1 MSQAAATSGRPHRK
15 RWVQRLKRWDFTLGT
30 IAFLAALTL
39 CLLGAVADINF
50 AALQKEH
57 RVRESELK
65 GQLAQFLLSIRE
77 PDGSSLLENPQ
88 EFSAGSRPLNVVT
101 LRRSFFTYLLHTGN
115 AKGFKASDIS
125 FEAPRACQV
134 EYPGVRQDG
143 PSSGSLRACFAAVRG
158 DQSGRYVYFSLRYP
172 SSKIERHQ
180 PGSPLAKVHSVVL
193 TFGGQ
198 KQGRLT
204 LSYQIPPLA
213 KSRYPSQLARFDQV
227 HELAGFSAGE
237 GGQPSRLVSG
247 QAFESLVEEDGNAAR
262 NYVTVVGRLDA
273 ALFQAPSSDEPWPT
287 SSLKKVNIG
296 VEVRG
301 KAGPDDNEE
310 VLFQVPA
317 GQVGT
322 PLVSLTQAYLAAVP
336 SRASLQVRAYA
347 AAGNRPVIWRSDDE
361 GISQSTTRLDGRW
374 QWVADKWTELII
386 SKAFLKS
393 SPMIESQNLRIGGVT
408 NAVATLTS
416 TPFMLPDLATRAFT
430 WISGALFLLVG
441 MAVYWGHNN
450 WKLRRIR
457 KTAYSVVVK
466 RTGEER
472 LKQFAE
478 RDELGTLARVFYL
491 VLRRSRSRDSNL
503 VKRLRE
509 EQAVRAEKLRLEE
522 GHLQN
527 RKSILDAIGHEIRSP
542 LQSLLNI
549 TKDLPAVQQQL
560 GRIKRAV
567 TALFTAN
574 SVEEGL
580 RSGEIAVAPHDL
592 ADWMSR
598 FAHNLNEAGRKVKYV
613 GPTDEVI
620 VQMDSMQLEQILDNL
635 LDNAERYRMPG
646 TDIELRLQKEDFFVE
661 LAVFN
666 QGPPIPEAGIE
677 RIFDLGVSDGHSGVN
692 SGLGLFA
699 SRIYALAMEATL
711 SARNELTG
719 VSIFLQFPWRANK

>member
-1 MSQAAATSGRPHRK
+1 MNPAAATSGRRYRK
-15 RWVQRLKRWDFTLGT
+15 RWFQRLQRWNFTLGT
-30 IAFLAALTL
+30 IAFLVALTL
-39 CLLGAVADINF
+39 CLIGALADINF
-50 AALQKEH
+50 AALQKEQ

-101 LRRSFFTYLLHTGN
+101 LRRSFFTYLLQTGN
-115 AKGFKASDIS
+115 AKVFKTGDIS

-134 EYPGVRQDG
+134 EYQGVRKDG
-143 PSSGSLRACFAAVRG
+143 TSSGSLRTCFAAVLA

-172 SSKIERHQ
+172 SSKIERHR
-180 PGSPLAKVHSVVL
+180 PGRPLAEVNRVVF
-193 TFGGQ
+193 TFSGQ

-213 KSRYPSQLARFDQV
+213 KSKYPSQLARFDQV
-227 HELAGFSAGE
+227 HELAGFYAGE

-247 QAFESLVEEDGNAAR
+247 QAFESLVEEDGSAAR

-273 ALFQAPSSDEPWPT
+273 ALFQVPSSDEQWPT
-287 SSLKKVNIG
+287 SALKKVNIG
-296 VEVRG
+296 VEVYD
-301 KAGPDDNEE
+301 KAGPDGKAEA
-310 VLFQVPA
+310 LFQVSA

-322 PLVSLTQAYLAAVP
+322 PLVSLTQAYLAAIP
-336 SRASLQVRAYA
+336 SRASLQVRATGA
-347 AAGNRPVIWRSDDE
+347 GGNRSVVWRSDDDSV
-361 GISQSTTRLDGRW
+361 SQSTTRLDGRW
-374 QWVADKWTELII
+374 QWLADKWTELII
-386 SKAFLKS
+386 SKAFLQS
-393 SPMIESQNLRIGGVT
+393 SPMVESQNLRIGGVA
-408 NAVATLTS
+408 NATATLTS

-430 WISGALFLLVG
+430 WISGALFLILG
-441 MAVYWGHNN
+441 MTFYWGHNN
-450 WKLRRIR
+450 WQLRRIR
-457 KTAYSVVVK
+457 KTAYAVVVK
-466 RTGEER
+466 RTGEEH
-472 LKQFAE
+472 LKQFAA

-509 EQAVRAEKLRLEE
+509 EQAMRAEKLRLQE

-549 TKDLPAVQQQL
+549 TKELPAVQQQL
-560 GRIKRAV
+560 GRIRRAV

-580 RSGEIAVAPHDL
+580 RSGEIALSPHDL
-592 ADWMSR
+592 ADWLSR
-598 FAHNLNEAGRKVKYV
+598 YARNLDEAGRKVKYV
-613 GPTDEVI
+613 GPIDEII
-620 VQMDSMQLEQILDNL
+620 VQMDSMQLEQILDSL
-635 LDNAERYRMPG
+635 LDNAERYRIPG
-646 TDIELRLQKEDFFVE
+646 SDIELRLQQGAFSVE

-666 QGPPIPEAGIE
+666 QGPAIPEAGIE
-677 RIFDLGVSDGHSGVN
+677 QIFDLGVSDGHSGVN

-711 SARNELTG
+711 SARNEPTG
-719 VSIFLQFPWRANK
+719 VSFALQFPWRASK